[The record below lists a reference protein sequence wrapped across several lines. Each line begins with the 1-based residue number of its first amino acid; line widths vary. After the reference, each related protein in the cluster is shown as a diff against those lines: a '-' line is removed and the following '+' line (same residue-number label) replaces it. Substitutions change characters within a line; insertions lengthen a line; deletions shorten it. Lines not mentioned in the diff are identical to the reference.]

1 MDTRISGY
9 KFDEKQ
15 GPHKLL
21 TNYKTEKKKVPSQL
35 KNIMDT
41 TNNETN

>member
-21 TNYKTEKKKVPSQL
+21 TNYKTEKKKGTVTVE
-35 KNIMDT
+35 KHNGYH
-41 TNNETN
+41 